1 MRWANCMQI
10 GGLLEMLTG
19 LSVPEFI
26 SVVMTPRTKSIVSCE
41 IPWTWGQQRKV
52 YASWTLSQNRWL
64 SKEKDKLLKE
74 CADRHRSTTYVQFPK
89 DKFQNAIRTWV
100 DEQQHLV
107 LCGSWYCERLKKGQ
121 EKVSNLK
128 VLRRL
133 KNVVHLP
140 LSKAADVP
148 LRTSRVKAATTSAC
162 LAIIPARS
170 TASAPIDVINWVP
183 LIKAKPSLAPNVI
196 GVKLWLSRT

>member
-64 SKEKDKLLKE
+64 SKEKDKLF
-74 CADRHRSTTYVQFPK
+74 A
-89 DKFQNAIRTWV
+89 N
-100 DEQQHLV
+100 
-107 LCGSWYCERLKKGQ
+107 
-121 EKVSNLK
+121 KVKRKSSSSDSG
-128 VLRRL
+128 RE
-133 KNVVHLP
+133 VHLEEQENHVKNQQQQN
-140 LSKAADVP
+140 KARIGKKLLPYLQFDLNEDAELIAEKMVEG
-148 LRTSRVKAATTSAC
+148 VN
-162 LAIIPARS
+162 IP
-170 TASAPIDVINWVP
+170 
-183 LIKAKPSLAPNVI
+183 
-196 GVKLWLSRT
+196 GQWLVGY